1 MAYSMGIGFRGPIDE
16 TVDTR
21 TRMKDSQV
29 GLHFNNWRLSIRAQK
44 SVT

>member
-16 TVDTR
+16 TEDAR

-29 GLHFNNWRLSIRAQK
+29 VLHFNSWCLSIRAAK
-44 SVT
+44 